1 MHQKYLIANE
11 LRFDPLAKTLTN
23 IKTNIVVDIH
33 TPAANCLLTL
43 ILNRGKTVSQSELY
57 RAGWGEKGEV
67 STTTATYYQCF
78 VNLRKQIKNTGYDKD
93 ILRTI
98 QKQGVQLDC
107 SVIKLESD
115 YCENYNATL
124 SSLKIKHN
132 PKKLTVFYATL
143 MLIIIFLVSVSVI
156 VLAIPS
162 HKEYM
167 SDTFFKVAGLPDCMR
182 VKSVVL
188 LPIEEI
194 KARVNRMKLSCT
206 LSTPV
211 FISAGF
217 GRTTI
222 FTCNKELTTCQS
234 RTELMTHD

>member
-1 MHQKYLIANE
+1 MQQKYLIANE
-11 LRFDPLAKTLTN
+11 LRFDPLAKTITN
-23 IKTNIVVDIH
+23 IKTNIVADIH

-107 SVIKLESD
+107 SVIKLDSD
-115 YCENYNATL
+115 HCENHNVTL
-124 SSLKIKHN
+124 SNLEIKNN
-132 PKKLTVFYATL
+132 PKKLTMFYATL
-143 MLIIIFLVSVSVI
+143 IPAIIFLFSAF

-162 HKEYM
+162 NKEYM

-188 LPIEEI
+188 LTIDEI
-194 KARVNRMKLSCT
+194 KSRVNKLKLSCT

-234 RTELMTHD
+234 RTELNTHD